1 MAANFSKRRDAL
13 KLDRESTI
21 NNIELNPAHAVEKT
35 SLAVTLVS
43 LGDVAATPSA
53 NVSEEM
59 PPTQSKKFD
68 NSKGKNVVS
77 SNPKTKRTREVNE
90 VEVPRNKSSQGF
102 CLATVVEYEE
112 IMALVVRTLNSSRL
126 S

>member
-59 PPTQSKKFD
+59 PPTQSKIFD

>member
-59 PPTQSKKFD
+59 PPTQSNKSDK
-68 NSKGKNVVS
+68 SKGKNVVS

-102 CLATVVEYEE
+102 CLATVVESEE
-112 IMALVVRTLNSSRL
+112 IMAIVVRTLNSSRL